1 MKKMSLPGQTIGLFL
16 FLLISLTGC
25 QQHREMMP
33 YFGKW
38 DGGFY
43 IDETESKRA
52 GFTAPRLGK
61 TSLPLKRY
69 TMEGY
74 LMLYATRDSFKLHLE
89 GEQVVIDID
98 GTWAVTKNSRGEDRI
113 TLKPKGFKIDDFG
126 GADMRDP
133 NKAYIPSLDIRD
145 TYGKEILLK
154 PSKDR
159 QKLDGLP
166 ISLGKLV
173 GTHLWKRV

>member
-1 MKKMSLPGQTIGLFL
+1 MKKHSLIGFGSA
-16 FLLISLTGC
+16 ISLLLLSTVTGC

-43 IDETESKRA
+43 VDVPESQRA
-52 GFTAPRLGK
+52 GATKNIA
-61 TSLPLKRY
+61 LKRF

-74 LMLYATRDSFKLHLE
+74 LMLYATRDGFKLHLE
-89 GEQVVIDID
+89 GEQVVIDVD

-113 TLKPKGFKIDDFG
+113 SLRPKGFKIDDFG

-145 TYGKEILLK
+145 TYGKEMLLR

-166 ISLGKLV
+166 LSLGKLV
-173 GTHLWKRV
+173 GVHLWKRV

>member
-1 MKKMSLPGQTIGLFL
+1 MKNYSLLALNGALGLVL
-16 FLLISLTGC
+16 AITLSGC

-43 IDETESKRA
+43 VDEAESTRA
-52 GFTAPRLGK
+52 GFAAPRLGK
-61 TSLPLKRY
+61 SSIALKRY

-89 GEQVVIDID
+89 GEQVVIDVD
-98 GTWAVTKNSRGEDRI
+98 GTWSVTKNSRGEDRI
-113 TLKPKGFKIDDFG
+113 SLRPKGFKIDDFG

-166 ISLGKLV
+166 MSLGKLV

>member
-1 MKKMSLPGQTIGLFL
+1 MKTKSLIGSSGALS
-16 FLLISLTGC
+16 LLMLMTLSGC

-43 IDETESKRA
+43 VDIPESSRA
-52 GFTAPRLGK
+52 GAGGK
-61 TSLPLKRY
+61 IPLKRF

-74 LMLYATRDSFKLHLE
+74 LMLYATRDGFKLHLE
-89 GEQVVIDID
+89 GEQVVIDVD

-113 TLKPKGFKIDDFG
+113 SLRPKGFKIDDFG
-126 GADMRDP
+126 GADLRDP

-145 TYGKEILLK
+145 TYGKEMLLR

-166 ISLGKLV
+166 LSLGKLV
-173 GTHLWKRV
+173 GVHLWKRV